1 VDGAEVIAAI
11 QQDFADNIQ
20 VTHRQLNVK
29 PDLNNTREF
38 LLRLP
43 HEVKN

>member
-20 VTHRQLNVK
+20 VTHRLSNVK
-29 PDLNNTREF
+29 PYLNIIRAF

-43 HEVKN
+43 HEVQN